1 MMKTTEENMR
11 LKGSNRKMLSFPG
24 FLFMTVLLLGALSG
38 AQGQDL
44 HFSQFFEAP
53 LLRNPSLAGI
63 FEGDFRA
70 QMVYRNQ
77 WASVTTPYQTA
88 SLNSEYKFPV
98 GKGNDFMTG
107 GLQILWDR
115 A

>member
-1 MMKTTEENMR
+1 MNVPKLQMHKQAPMKRNEVLVNRVCGNIRQEALPGMSIKR
-11 LKGSNRKMLSFPG
+11 LLGAIA
-24 FLFMTVLLLGALSG
+24 LLLGLNSSA
-38 AQGQDL
+38 QDL

-63 FEGDFRA
+63 FAGDFRA

-98 GKGNDFMTG
+98 G
-107 GLQILWDR
+107 R
-115 A
+115 